1 MSVMSTPS
9 PTYPTTLVDSWLFS
23 LSSQLDPSAPEMPAD
38 VAPADYEP
46 WLRTLFRAY
55 FQTVAGDD
63 IPFAERHHEFWR
75 WVWAL
80 QKGVRP
86 APFVGIWCRGGGK
99 STNAEMACVALGARK
114 TRRYALYISSTK
126 DQADDHV
133 ANVASLLES
142 RQVERYYPLMAER
155 ALGKY
160 GNSKGWRRNRL
171 RTASGFTV
179 DALGLDVAARGVKLE
194 DARPD
199 VLIFDDFDDI
209 EDSETTIAKK
219 VNAITKKLLPAGSS
233 DVATLVVQNMVHH
246 EGVMARLAG
255 VASVEAD
262 FLADRIISG
271 PHPALTGFKAEREPG
286 SIKWRIVT
294 GEPTWEGQN
303 LETCQLQINDWGIK
317 SFRSEA
323 QHERTPPEGQAF
335 PEWDPSVH
343 VIEPFTIPD
352 TWPRLRAVDY
362 GWAVPFCQLWGAKAP
377 DGTLIVY
384 LENYG
389 SQKTAGQQATEMKIM
404 SSGQRFFATVGDPA
418 MWAEQREGKKY
429 ESVASQYAKAGV
441 KLQKATNARI
451 IGWSRLHDQLDW
463 APGAPPKLRVFKTC
477 TNLIRTLPLLVRD
490 PNKPE
495 DVDAHADQEDHAG
508 DCLRY
513 MAMAAPW
520 LRANK
525 VKKSQMVVSGSGSPQ
540 KHPLDGWIVGG
551 VWNQRG
557 PEGR

>member
-1 MSVMSTPS
+1 
-9 PTYPTTLVDSWLFS
+9 
-23 LSSQLDPSAPEMPAD
+23 MPAD
-38 VAPADYEP
+38 IAPADYEP
-46 WLRTLFRAY
+46 WLRTLFASY
-55 FQTVAGDD
+55 FQTPQRED

-80 QKGVRP
+80 ERGTRP
-86 APFVGIWCRGGGK
+86 HPFVAIWPRGGGK
-99 STNAEMACVALGARK
+99 STNAEMACVGVGARK

-133 ANVASLLES
+133 ANVAALLES

-199 VLIFDDFDDI
+199 LLIFDDFDDI
-209 EDSETTIAKK
+209 EDSTTTIAKK

-255 VASVEAD
+255 VAAEEAD

-271 PHPALTGFKAEREPG
+271 PHPALTGFTAEREPG
-286 SIKWRIVT
+286 SLKWRIVT
-294 GEPTWEGQN
+294 GEPTWPGQN
-303 LETCQLQINDWGIK
+303 RETCQLQINDWGIK
-317 SFRSEA
+317 AFRSEA
-323 QHERTPPEGQAF
+323 QHERQAPEGQAF

-343 VIEPFTIPD
+343 VIAPFRIPD
-352 TWPRLRAVDY
+352 AWPRLRAVDY

-377 DGTLIVY
+377 DGTLVIY

-389 SQKTAGQQATEMKIM
+389 TQKPAGQQATEMKLM
-404 SSGQRFFATVGDPA
+404 GSGQKFFATVGDPA
-418 MWAEQREGKKY
+418 MWAEQREGKTY
-429 ESVASQYAKAGV
+429 ESVASQYQKAGV
-441 KLQKATNARI
+441 KLARATNARV
-451 IGWSRLHDQLDW
+451 IGWSRLHDLLDW
-463 APGAPPKLRVFKTC
+463 APGVRPKLLVMANC

-495 DVDAHADQEDHAG
+495 DVDAHADQEDHAP
-508 DCLRY
+508 DALRY
-513 MAMAAPW
+513 LVMAAPW
-520 LRANK
+520 LGASK
-525 VKKSQMVVSGSGSPQ
+525 VKKSTMQVSGSGAPTN
-540 KHPLDGWIVGG
+540 KHPLDNWIEGG
-551 VWNQRG
+551 VWTQRG
-557 PEGR
+557 PGRPN